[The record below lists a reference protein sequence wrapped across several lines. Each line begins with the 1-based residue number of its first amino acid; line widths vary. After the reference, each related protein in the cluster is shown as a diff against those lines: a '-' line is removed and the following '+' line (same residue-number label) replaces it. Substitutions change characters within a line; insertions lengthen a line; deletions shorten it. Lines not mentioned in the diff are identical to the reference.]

1 MSKKTR
7 ADQRETVIKARAQ
20 RIAEAVVRHRLREE
34 ALSEEEQKDLIK
46 AIYEDQLERL
56 RAEDK

>member
-1 MSKKTR
+1 MSKKTK

-46 AIYEDQLERL
+46 AVYEDQLERL

>member
-7 ADQRETVIKARAQ
+7 ASQKETVIKARAQ

-34 ALSEEEQKDLIK
+34 ALSEEEQKDLLK
-46 AIYEDQLERL
+46 AVYTDQLDRM
-56 RAEDK
+56 RAEGT

>member
-1 MSKKTR
+1 MSNKTK

-20 RIAEAVVRHRLREE
+20 RIAEAVVRYRLREE

-46 AIYEDQLERL
+46 AVYEDQLKRL

>member
-1 MSKKTR
+1 MSKKTK

-46 AIYEDQLERL
+46 AVYEDQLKRL

>member
-46 AIYEDQLERL
+46 AVYEDQLERL

>member
-1 MSKKTR
+1 MSKKTK

-20 RIAEAVVRHRLREE
+20 RIAEAVVRYRLREE
-34 ALSEEEQKDLIK
+34 ALSEEEKKDLIK
-46 AIYEDQLERL
+46 AVYEDQLKRL

>member
-1 MSKKTR
+1 MSKKTK

-46 AIYEDQLERL
+46 AVYEDQLERL
-56 RAEDK
+56 RAENK

>member
-1 MSKKTR
+1 MSKKTK

-34 ALSEEEQKDLIK
+34 AMSEEEQKDLIK
-46 AIYEDQLERL
+46 AVYEDQLKRL

>member
-1 MSKKTR
+1 MSKKTK

-20 RIAEAVVRHRLREE
+20 RIAEAVVRYRLREE

-46 AIYEDQLERL
+46 AVYEDQLKRL